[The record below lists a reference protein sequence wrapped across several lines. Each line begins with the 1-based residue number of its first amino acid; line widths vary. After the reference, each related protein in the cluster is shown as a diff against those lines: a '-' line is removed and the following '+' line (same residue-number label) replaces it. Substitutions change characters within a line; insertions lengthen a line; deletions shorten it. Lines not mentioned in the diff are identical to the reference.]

1 MFCLITIHYYMPSL
15 TNLKTLKTVTEG
27 NYTESVITFQISGG
41 KNFGTDEKK
50 TSFRNEYVPMIFAK
64 SFLNTSPHFHYHITH
79 YEISSYDFS

>member
-1 MFCLITIHYYMPSL
+1 MPSL

-50 TSFRNEYVPMIFAK
+50 ASFRNEDVPMIFTK
-64 SFLNTSPHFHYHITH
+64 SFLNAVSLLSLSESLLLNTFQDKELSQRGYFA
-79 YEISSYDFS
+79 